1 MPLKEIIENELSE
14 SIIKIAPLSGGDINE
29 VFKIIT
35 QNNTYVLKVNSISIH
50 PKMFVKEKLG
60 LQSISLTGAK
70 TPNLIKIFSN
80 SQNQF
85 LILEYIEEEST
96 NKSFWK
102 NFAISLVKLH
112 KTSNKR
118 FGLEYD
124 NYIGSL
130 HQNNAQKRT
139 WEQFFIE
146 NRINPVVKQAFDK
159 NLLNINH
166 LSSFESLFKKLN
178 EILPIEPPSLVHGDL
193 WSGNLL
199 KGKGQTPIFIDPAI
213 YYGNREVD
221 ITMTQM
227 FGGFDKNYINYY
239 NELFPLEPGWQ
250 QRIEIHNLY
259 PSLVHLILFGS
270 SYLRGIEKVINK
282 F

>member
-29 VFKIIT
+29 VFKITT
-35 QNNTYVLKVNSISIH
+35 QNNTYVLKINSLSIH

-60 LQSISLTGAK
+60 LQSISLTGAN
-70 TPNLIKIFSN
+70 TPDLIKIFSN

-96 NKSFWK
+96 TKSFWK
-102 NFAISLVKLH
+102 NFATSLVKLH
-112 KTSNKR
+112 KTSNKS
-118 FGLEYD
+118 FGLKYD

-130 HQNNAQKRT
+130 SQNNAQKRT

-146 NRINPVVKQAFDK
+146 NRINPLVKQAFDK
-159 NLLNINH
+159 NLLNKNH

-178 EILPIEPPSLVHGDL
+178 EILPTEPPSLVHGDL

-199 KGKGQTPIFIDPAI
+199 KGKGQTPVFIDPAI
-213 YYGNREVD
+213 YYGNREMD
-221 ITMTQM
+221 IAMTQM
-227 FGGFDKNYINYY
+227 FGGFDKDYINYY
-239 NELFPLEPGWQ
+239 NEWFPLESGWQ

-259 PSLVHLILFGS
+259 PCLVHLILFGS
-270 SYLRGIEKVINK
+270 SYLRGIEKVIKK

>member
-29 VFKIIT
+29 VFKITT
-35 QNNTYVLKVNSISIH
+35 QNNTYVLKINSLSIH

-70 TPNLIKIFSN
+70 TPDLIKIFSN

-96 NKSFWK
+96 TKSFWK
-102 NFAISLVKLH
+102 NFATSLVKIH

-130 HQNNAQKRT
+130 SQNNAQKRT

-146 NRINPVVKQAFDK
+146 NRINPLVKQAFDK
-159 NLLNINH
+159 NLLNINY

-178 EILPIEPPSLVHGDL
+178 EILPTEPPSLVHGDL

-199 KGKGQTPIFIDPAI
+199 KGKGQTPVFIDPAI
-213 YYGNREVD
+213 YYGNREMD
-221 ITMTQM
+221 IAMTQM
-227 FGGFDKNYINYY
+227 FGGFDKDYINYY
-239 NELFPLEPGWQ
+239 NDWFPLESGWQ

-259 PSLVHLILFGS
+259 PNLVHLILFGS
-270 SYLRGIEKVINK
+270 SYLRGIEKVIKK